1 MKITLSRP
9 EKAWKKNIGANLVGS
24 MIGFYV
30 YPGGVAANQDN
41 IINKEQIQ
49 FVPWNE
55 LSLLLVL
62 DGNQDGYVIMPAT
75 YEAKQAG
82 PFILSVSTD
91 VDFSLDAYES

>member
-1 MKITLSRP
+1 MLSRP

-30 YPGGVAANQDN
+30 YPGGVTANQDN
-41 IINKEQIQ
+41 IINKDRIQ

-55 LSLLLVL
+55 ISELLVL
-62 DGNQDGYVIMPAT
+62 DGSPDGYIIMPAT
-75 YEAKQAG
+75 YEAAQNG

-91 VDFSLDAYES
+91 VDFTLEPYES